1 MIILLNIRF
10 LITSDLILIPHPL
23 HVFSAPRNRCSGFLH
38 SEGDLSKGMVPVLFY
53 WCFPSE
59 ISGIYVWTC
68 DMCMHTHTYIYIHIH
83 IIIYIYTYTIGICVD
98 VMKMAICGWSP
109 HFLDQPTASC
119 WRSVWILIGLAWL
132 ICLWMCFLV
141 VFAACHCL
149 RIGCRNS
156 QHACQS

>member
-53 WCFPSE
+53 WCFPAE
-59 ISGIYVWTC
+59 ISGIYVWIC

-83 IIIYIYTYTIGICVD
+83 NYIYIHNRYMCWCHENGNLWV
-98 VMKMAICGWSP
+98 VSAFFG
-109 HFLDQPTASC
+109 PTDS
-119 WRSVWILIGLAWL
+119 LMLE
-132 ICLWMCFLV
+132 ICLDPNRFSMVDLLMNVFPGGFCCLPLFEDWMQEL
-141 VFAACHCL
+141 ATCL
-149 RIGCRNS
+149 PVLDC
-156 QHACQS
+156 